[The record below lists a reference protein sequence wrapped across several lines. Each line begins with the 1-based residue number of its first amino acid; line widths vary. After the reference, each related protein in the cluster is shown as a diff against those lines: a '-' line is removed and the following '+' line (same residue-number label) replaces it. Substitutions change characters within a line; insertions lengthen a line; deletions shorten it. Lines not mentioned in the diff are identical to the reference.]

1 VDKIESMKKL
11 DALIK
16 KCTLCRL
23 SESRTNAVPGSGN
36 VKDPEVVFVGE
47 GPGRNEDL
55 QGKPFVGAGGKL
67 LNELLSNAGLVREK
81 VYITNIVKCRPP
93 KNRKPKPDE
102 VETCTSHYLLLQL
115 ELLKPK
121 LICTLGATAME
132 YFTGE
137 TKMNDNHGGVFSS
150 EKTEVPVLPTYHPAS
165 IFHNRSLKEVLHSDL
180 KKIPDLLKSL
190 DHGKI
195 A

>member
-1 VDKIESMKKL
+1 MEKPEPMEKL
-11 DALIK
+11 DAQIK
-16 KCTLCRL
+16 KCALCRL

-36 VKDPEVVFVGE
+36 VEDPVVVFVGE

-55 QGKPFVGAGGKL
+55 QGIPFVGAGGKL
-67 LNELLSNAGLVREK
+67 LNELLSNAGLEREK

-102 VETCTSHYLLLQL
+102 VETCTSHYLVKQL

-137 TKMNDNHGGVFSS
+137 TKMSENHGKLVRT
-150 EKTEVPVLPTYHPAS
+150 EKTAIPVLPTYHPAS
-165 IFHNRSLKEVLHSDL
+165 IFHKRPLKEVLQSDL
-180 KKIPDLLKSL
+180 KKIPELLKSL
-190 DHGKI
+190 DRE
-195 A
+195 